1 MERNFLLKI
10 ARHKLMSK
18 VYLFLIIMGVIG
30 AVGYGGYLYY
40 KDTQQRIA
48 TLTENNAKLET
59 AIQISE
65 ESVATLQNNITK
77 NAELNRE
84 LQKELQTAEKYG
96 DQLRATLQ
104 KHNLT
109 HLANKKP
116 GLIERKM
123 QNATNRLWDC
133 LADITDPANGVQSK
147 NGTKSSN
154 CHKGSKTGSSN
165 SSKAKASPAK

>member
-1 MERNFLLKI
+1 MRFY
-10 ARHKLMSK
+10 A
-18 VYLFLIIMGVIG
+18 VLIIL
-30 AVGYGGYLYY
+30 AVLSGCGYGVYLYY

-65 ESVATLQNNITK
+65 ESIATLQNDIEK

-84 LQKELQTAEKYG
+84 LQDKLQLAEKYG
-96 DQLRATLQ
+96 DQLRNTLR

-116 GLIERKM
+116 SLIEKRM
-123 QNATNRLWDC
+123 QNATNRLWDD
-133 LADITDPANGVQSK
+133 LAIITDPNGVRPDNATEGGDGDKGSK
-147 NGTKSSN
+147 NGNSGS
-154 CHKGSKTGSSN
+154 SKTET
-165 SSKAKASPAK
+165 SPTK

>member
-1 MERNFLLKI
+1 MIKI
-10 ARHKLMSK
+10 
-18 VYLFLIIMGVIG
+18 YLFLIIMGVIG
-30 AVGYGGYLYY
+30 SVGYGGYLYY

-48 TLTENNAKLET
+48 ILTENNAKLEI

-65 ESVATLQNNITK
+65 ESIATLQNDIAK

-84 LQKELQTAEKYG
+84 LQKELQIAEGYG

-116 GLIERKM
+116 GLAEERM
-123 QNATNRLWDC
+123 QNATNRLWDD
-133 LADITDPANGVQSK
+133 LADITDPNGVQSDAA
-147 NGTKSSN
+147 T
-154 CHKGSKTGSSN
+154 KGSDGNKNSEDGSPN

>member
-1 MERNFLLKI
+1 
-10 ARHKLMSK
+10 
-18 VYLFLIIMGVIG
+18 MGVIG

-65 ESVATLQNNITK
+65 ESVATLQNDIAK

-116 GLIERKM
+116 GLIQRKM
-123 QNATNRLWDC
+123 QNATNRLWDD
-133 LADITDPANGVQSK
+133 LADITNPNGVQSDT
-147 NGTKSSN
+147 GTKGGDGNKDSENGSSVS
-154 CHKGSKTGSSN
+154 SKT
-165 SSKAKASPAK
+165 KASSTK

>member
-1 MERNFLLKI
+1 
-10 ARHKLMSK
+10 
-18 VYLFLIIMGVIG
+18 MGVIG

-65 ESVATLQNNITK
+65 ESVATLQNDIAK

-123 QNATNRLWDC
+123 QNATNRLWAC
-133 LADITDPANGVQSK
+133 FTDITDPNGLQPDA
-147 NGTKSSN
+147 GTKSNNSN
-154 CHKGSKTGSSN
+154 
-165 SSKAKASPAK
+165 

>member
-1 MERNFLLKI
+1 MI
-10 ARHKLMSK
+10 K

-30 AVGYGGYLYY
+30 AVGYGGYMYY

-48 TLTENNAKLET
+48 TLTENNAKLEV
-59 AIQISE
+59 AVQISE
-65 ESVATLQNNITK
+65 DSVELLQDDIVK

-84 LQKELQTAEKYG
+84 LQKELQIAEQYG
-96 DQLRATLQ
+96 DQLRNTLR

-123 QNATNRLWDC
+123 QNATNRLWND
-133 LADITDPANGVQSK
+133 LVDITNPNGVQSDTRTKGSDGNKDSK
-147 NGTKSSN
+147 NGSTDS
-154 CHKGSKTGSSN
+154 SKT
-165 SSKAKASPAK
+165 KASSAK

>member
-1 MERNFLLKI
+1 MI
-10 ARHKLMSK
+10 K

-65 ESVATLQNNITK
+65 ESVATLQNDIAK

-116 GLIERKM
+116 GLIQRKM
-123 QNATNRLWDC
+123 QNATNRLWDD
-133 LADITDPANGVQSK
+133 LADITNPNGVQSDTGTKGGDGNKNSK
-147 NGTKSSN
+147 NGSADS
-154 CHKGSKTGSSN
+154 SKT
-165 SSKAKASPAK
+165 KASSAK

>member
-1 MERNFLLKI
+1 MIKI
-10 ARHKLMSK
+10 
-18 VYLFLIIMGVIG
+18 YLFLIIMGVLG

-48 TLTENNAKLET
+48 ILTENNAKLEI

-65 ESVATLQNNITK
+65 DSIATLQNDIAK

-84 LQKELQTAEKYG
+84 LQKELQIAEGYG

-116 GLIERKM
+116 GLIEKRM
-123 QNATNRLWDC
+123 QNATNRLWDD
-133 LADITDPANGVQSK
+133 LADITDPNGVQPADA
-147 NGTKSSN
+147 GTQSN
-154 CHKGSKTGSSN
+154 NSN
-165 SSKAKASPAK
+165 